1 MSSSVVQ
8 GVRATRDWP
17 TRDERVPRHDGG
29 ERALD
34 AEGRRLQTQHRED
47 LARVGGQVTQFGL
60 DVRDVQQSQ
69 QADRKVAQARQR
81 ARGVACASA
90 AAVFVIGDIAYVVQL
105 VLDTPMP
112 PVELEQLRRP
122 GLRTR
127 LAADEIDP
135 LEAGGVL
142 ADLEDFALDAGH
154 LRGVREVHIAAQS
167 LAGPDAACFHAAMR
181 LVQRDMLSNCGGVS
195 PTMWP
200 KPVPNRICV
209 PFAWWASTTPV

>member
-1 MSSSVVQ
+1 MFLRESVADSS
-8 GVRATRDWP
+8 
-17 TRDERVPRHDGG
+17 
-29 ERALD
+29 
-34 AEGRRLQTQHRED
+34 
-47 LARVGGQVTQFGL
+47 
-60 DVRDVQQSQ
+60 QQSEHSCGLAGFCR
-69 QADRKVAQARQR
+69 AD
-81 ARGVACASA
+81 
-90 AAVFVIGDIAYVVQL
+90 YVVQL

-142 ADLEDFALDAGH
+142 ADLEDFALEAGH

-181 LVQRDMLSNCGGVS
+181 LVQRD
-195 PTMWP
+195 
-200 KPVPNRICV
+200 
-209 PFAWWASTTPV
+209 